1 MFVMTYKMEEDKHEK
16 HMRIVRVLGA
26 VGITTAGA
34 VIASF
39 LTDTTSAWYQNLV
52 LSPIQP
58 PPWVFGAVWTVLY
71 VLLAISFAH
80 AVSKRD
86 VCRPA
91 VIGFIINIILN
102 AMWSPIF
109 FLLYAPVPALIIM
122 LALIANLIVLMRN
135 VFSVSRPSFYLLIP
149 YISWLCIATVLNVS
163 VIALN

>member
-1 MFVMTYKMEEDKHEK
+1 
-16 HMRIVRVLGA
+16 
-26 VGITTAGA
+26 
-34 VIASF
+34 
-39 LTDTTSAWYQNLV
+39 
-52 LSPIQP
+52 
-58 PPWVFGAVWTVLY
+58 
-71 VLLAISFAH
+71 
-80 AVSKRD
+80 
-86 VCRPA
+86 
-91 VIGFIINIILN
+91 IGFIINIILN